1 MHAINFIR
9 LCAVLVAIVYF
20 TITWILVSHIETV
33 KNEFSQTAK
42 LQESYAAPLSKVWK
56 VSKGSNQE
64 ERCALCFFGL
74 PRSYKSMV
82 LRSIEKNIL
91 LPNARHNCDIFVHY
105 FDQAH
110 EVAGRYNRG
119 GKIDPNEILLLERAA
134 KNVSQTNANDTS
146 QVVVFV
152 SETDAQFWTKRR
164 DTLYRYKNAV
174 YEDGMPIYFPWA
186 ELTYTNSTIDN
197 MVRQWH
203 SIDSV
208 FQLMEKHAKRHDI
221 NYTRVAMFRNDATY
235 LTPIDIY
242 MLDQNYSD
250 TRNQHVVVPCFGSHP
265 INDRMIYG
273 PYEAIKIWST
283 KRFELIEERARM
295 SLDPG
300 FEMHSESFL
309 NVSIFP
315 AMEKLGYLAYINK
328 NICFIRTRADSM
340 ALLDDCVTGGVVGR
354 FRINRKEVVEQVIGR
369 ACVREFVEEK
379 KYVRC

>member
-1 MHAINFIR
+1 
-9 LCAVLVAIVYF
+9 
-20 TITWILVSHIETV
+20 VSQVETF
-33 KNEFSQTAK
+33 NELSQNTELA
-42 LQESYAAPLSKVWK
+42 ESYTAPLLK
-56 VSKGSNQE
+56 VSKVSNQE

-91 LPNARHNCDIFVHY
+91 LPNARHKCDIFVHY

-110 EVAGRYNRG
+110 DVAGRWNHG
-119 GKIDPNEILLLERAA
+119 GKIDPNEILLLEPAA
-134 KNVSQTNANDTS
+134 KNVSQKHHNDNS

-164 DTLYRYKNAV
+164 DMLYRYKNAV
-174 YEDGMPIYFPWA
+174 HEDGKAIYFPWA
-186 ELTYTNSTIDN
+186 ALKYTNSTIDN

-221 NYTRVAMFRNDATY
+221 NYTRVAMFRNDAMY

-242 MLDQNYSD
+242 MLDKDYND
-250 TRNQHVVVPCFGSHP
+250 TRNQHVVVPYFGSHP

-309 NVSIFP
+309 NASIFP
-315 AMEKLGYLAYINK
+315 AIKQLGYLTYINED
-328 NICFIRTRADSM
+328 ICFIRTRADSM
-340 ALLDDCVTGGVVGR
+340 ALLDDCVTGGVVGL
-354 FRINRKEVVEQVIGR
+354 FRHNRKEIVEQLIGR

-379 KYVRC
+379 KYLRC